1 MQFIICSVFDRQ
13 SRQYSAPF
21 TSFTQDTA
29 VRDFVRAVRDS
40 KGHTDK
46 FPQDYELFKLG
57 RFDSETGICEM
68 EKPEFLAAGANYCE
82 E

>member
-1 MQFIICSVFDRQ
+1 MQFIVASVFDRQ

-29 VRDFVRAVRDS
+29 TRDFIRAVRDS
-40 KGHTDK
+40 KGHPDK
-46 FPQDYELFKLG
+46 FPQDYELFMLG
-57 RFDSETGICEM
+57 RFDSDTGECVM
-68 EKPEFLAAGANYCE
+68 DKPHFLARGADFIE